1 METRETLTA
10 RFDALQDQIMNLYE
24 QGPTDLQSQITHWEL
39 ERKSNVILYY
49 ARQEGYL
56 SLGLQPTPALQ
67 VSEYRAKEAIHM
79 TILLKSL
86 AKSEF
91 AKERWTLTDTSSQL
105 LLTEPKN
112 CFKKGP
118 FQVEVLFD
126 NDEQNT
132 FPYPNWDHIYYQDA
146 DDKWHKTAGKVD
158 YNGLYFE
165 EPNGDRTYF
174 KLFEKDAATY
184 GRSGQWTV
192 RYKKTII
199 SAPVTSSSRTSFE
212 PEAGGSSID
221 SETLEETDRT
231 HRRSQSNTTKSPQL
245 SPSTTTVSPRR
256 RRRRSRERESSP
268 RKRRRTEQSTSST
281 TIGAAPDAD
290 QVGRTHRSV
299 DRHNLSRLARL
310 QAEARDP
317 PLIIVQGGSNAL
329 KCWRRR
335 VSLKFGHLY
344 LDSTTVF
351 TWVRNHE
358 TRKQSSRILVAFDNS
373 EQRATF
379 LSTVTLPKSC
389 SVSFG
394 NLNRL

>member
-10 RFDALQDQIMNLYE
+10 RFDALQDQIMTLYE
-24 QGPTDLQSQITHWEL
+24 EGPTDLQSQIKHWDL

-56 SLGLQPTPALQ
+56 NLGLQPTPTLQ
-67 VSEYRAKEAIHM
+67 VSQYRAKEAIHM
-79 TILLKSL
+79 GILLKSL
-86 AKSEF
+86 ARSEY
-91 AKERWTLTDTSSQL
+91 ADERWTLTDTSSQL
-105 LLTEPKN
+105 ILTEPQN

-118 FQVEVLFD
+118 YQVDVLFD
-126 NDEQNT
+126 NEEQNM
-132 FPYPNWDHIYYQDA
+132 FPYTNWDFIYYQDA
-146 DDKWHKTAGKVD
+146 DDKWHKTEGKVD

-174 KLFEKDAATY
+174 KLFEKEAATY

-192 RYKKTII
+192 RFKKTII
-199 SAPVTSSSRTSFE
+199 SAPVTSSSRAFAGT
-212 PEAGGSSID
+212 EAGGSSVD
-221 SETLEETDRT
+221 TETTKEA
-231 HRRSQSNTTKSPQL
+231 HSPPRRSQSKSSTE
-245 SPSTTTVSPRR
+245 SPTTTVSTRGRR
-256 RRRRSRERESSP
+256 RGSGEGESTTH
-268 RKRRRTEQSTSST
+268 KRRRTTATTST
-281 TIGAAPDAD
+281 TIGAAPSPGE
-290 QVGRTHRSV
+290 VGKSHRSV
-299 DRHNLSRLARL
+299 DEHHLSRLARL

-335 VSLKFGHLY
+335 FMLKFGHLY
-344 LDSTTVF
+344 LDSTSVF
-351 TWVRNHE
+351 AWVRNIE
-358 TRKQSSRILVAFDNS
+358 TRKHSSRILVAFKNT

-379 LSTVTLPKSC
+379 LSTVSVPKTC

>member
-1 METRETLTA
+1 
-10 RFDALQDQIMNLYE
+10 MNLYE
-24 QGPTDLQSQITHWEL
+24 QGPTDLQSQILHWDL

-56 SLGLQPTPALQ
+56 RLGLQPTPTLQ

-79 TILLKSL
+79 GILLKSL
-86 AKSEF
+86 AKSPF

-105 LLTEPKN
+105 LLTEPRN

-126 NDEQNT
+126 NDEHNM
-132 FPYPNWDHIYYQDA
+132 FPYPNWDFIYYQDA
-146 DDKWHKTAGKVD
+146 DDNWHKTQGRVD
-158 YNGLYFE
+158 YNGLFFE

-192 RYKKTII
+192 RYKTNVI
-199 SAPVTSSSRTSFE
+199 SAPVTSSSRAYSGT
-212 PEAGGSSID
+212 EAGGSTVDTETTEEVD
-221 SETLEETDRT
+221 SSHL
-231 HRRSQSNTTKSPQL
+231 RSPINTQSE
-245 SPSTTTVSPRR
+245 SPSTTTVSTTR
-256 RRRRSRERESSP
+256 RRRRSGEGKSAP
-268 RKRRRTEQSTSST
+268 NKRRRAAAGSTVL
-281 TIGAAPDAD
+281 GAAPSPE

-299 DRHNLSRLARL
+299 APHNLTRLARL
-310 QAEARDP
+310 QEEARDP
-317 PLIIVQGGSNAL
+317 PVIIVKGGSNAL

-335 VSLKFGHLY
+335 FSLKFGHLY

-351 TWVRNHE
+351 SWVRNHE
-358 TRKQSSRILVAFDNS
+358 TRKQSSRILVAFRNT
-373 EQRATF
+373 EQRASF
-379 LSTVTLPKSC
+379 LSTVSLPKSC

-394 NLNRL
+394 NLNTL